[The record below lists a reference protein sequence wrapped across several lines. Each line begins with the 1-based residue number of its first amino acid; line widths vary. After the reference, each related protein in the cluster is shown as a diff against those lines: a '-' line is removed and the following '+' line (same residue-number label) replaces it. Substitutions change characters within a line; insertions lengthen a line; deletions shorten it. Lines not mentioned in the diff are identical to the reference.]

1 MRRLNP
7 TAIALVAGALMLLL
21 IIYVFTG
28 ATRTN
33 TDKLTDAQA
42 TGQSDASDPE
52 KQCGSQKT
60 YDLIKREL
68 FRRAAELRGSDQP
81 AFDRLAAY
89 SAVRMD
95 APMLRSHDEDVGTIT
110 CAGSLALDLP
120 PGVAV
125 VGGRRTLTANIGY
138 AIQPAANGSGDVLT
152 VSNADA
158 IITPLATLARVGTTA
173 GEPLTPEAPT
183 DSALP
188 PLTAEPAP
196 PTQQPPTPP
205 QPQDVGP
212 PPPAPARPTA
222 SPSFNCRSAR
232 TRGEIAVCGDP
243 GLASLDRQMAAQFN
257 TAMSQG
263 DARQRSLLQRTR
275 NDFLRYRDNC
285 PTNTCIAETYRGRI
299 REIRDISS
307 GRWRGR

>member
-7 TAIALVAGALMLLL
+7 TAIALLAGAVVLLL
-21 IIYVFTG
+21 LIYVFTG

-33 TDKLTDAQA
+33 SDKLTDAQA

-89 SAVRMD
+89 SVVRMD

-138 AIQPAANGSGDVLT
+138 AIQPAADGSGDILT
-152 VSNADA
+152 LSNADA
-158 IITPLATLARVGTTA
+158 IITPLATLARVGTPA
-173 GEPLTPEAPT
+173 GEPLTGEAPT

-196 PTQQPPTPP
+196 PTQRPPTPP

-212 PPPAPARPTA
+212 PPPAPARPMA

-232 TRGEIAVCGDP
+232 TRGEIAVCGHP

-257 TAMSQG
+257 TAMAQG

-275 NDFLRYRDNC
+275 TDFLRYRDNC
-285 PTNTCIAETYRGRI
+285 PSNACIAQTYRGRI
-299 REIRDISS
+299 REIGDIAA

>member
-7 TAIALVAGALMLLL
+7 TAIALLAGALMLLL

-42 TGQSDASDPE
+42 AGQSDSSDPE
-52 KQCGSQKT
+52 KACGSQKT

-89 SAVRMD
+89 SVVRMD

-138 AIQPAANGSGDVLT
+138 AIQPAADGSGDVLT
-152 VSNADA
+152 LSNADA
-158 IITPLATLARVGTTA
+158 IITPLATLARVGTPA
-173 GEPLTPEAPT
+173 GEPLTSEAPA

-196 PTQQPPTPP
+196 PTQRPPTPP

-212 PPPAPARPTA
+212 PPPAPAA

-232 TRGEIAVCGDP
+232 SRGEIAVCGDP

-257 TAMSQG
+257 SAMVQG
-263 DARQRSLLQRTR
+263 DSRQRSLLQRTR

-285 PTNTCIAETYRGRI
+285 PSNACIAQTYRGRI
-299 REIRDISS
+299 REIGDIAA